1 MPGGRPAAVPRRR
14 AGPGADVRRSSPQNN
29 RPLRGSPRKGK
40 TEFIVADNGHILP
53 GVPKKMTAFN
63 DNVNSSARWPQGNPA
78 IMGSSNA
85 TMGYKGITTSY
96 LPQSTVH
103 LKTYALGGPENTY
116 R

>member
-1 MPGGRPAAVPRRR
+1 MTDGTG
-14 AGPGADVRRSSPQNN
+14 
-29 RPLRGSPRKGK
+29 KGLS
-40 TEFIVADNGHILP
+40 A
-53 GVPKKMTAFN
+53 AFN
-63 DNVNSSARWPQGNPA
+63 NNVNSSARWPQGNPA

-103 LKTYALGGPENTY
+103 LKTYELGGPENTY